1 MSYTA
6 GFVRTGPQLMC
17 AVGKDAPISRLPE
30 TVLETESGVTHAG
43 ALAGGLNRVL
53 DLLLSPVSN
62 MFLS

>member
-1 MSYTA
+1 
-6 GFVRTGPQLMC
+6 MC